1 MLAAIIIPTARRR
14 QGPRP
19 RRYDVSGVTAGRKAY
34 DDYIANRYHQPSD
47 AFDPNWDLSG
57 MVQDL
62 RLLYM
67 VGSKLSTRTTP
78 FPQWKP
84 GSDFRRPGVEAK

>member
-1 MLAAIIIPTARRR
+1 MN
-14 QGPRP
+14 
-19 RRYDVSGVTAGRKAY
+19 AGRKAY
-34 DDYIANRYHQPSD
+34 ADYIANRYHQPGD
-47 AFDPNWDLSG
+47 AFDPDWDLRG

-67 VGSKLSTRTTP
+67 VGSKLSTGTTP

-84 GSDFRRPGVEAK
+84 GSDFRRPGTEAK

>member
-1 MLAAIIIPTARRR
+1 M
-14 QGPRP
+14 
-19 RRYDVSGVTAGRKAY
+19 TAGRKAY

-47 AFDPNWDLSG
+47 AFDPNWDLGG